1 MIPIAKPSIG
11 EEEKRAVQ
19 VVLDSGMLAQGPQV
33 STFEEE
39 FAHYIGVPQAIA
51 TSNGTTALHAALV
64 SLGIGEGD
72 EVITSSF
79 SFIATANAITMC
91 GAKPVFID
99 ICEDSFL
106 MNADLIE
113 AAITA
118 RTRAIMPVHL
128 FGRAVDMDKV
138 MAIAEK
144 YHLAIIEDACQAHG
158 AMWKGQKV
166 GSFGVGCFSF
176 YPTKNMTTGE
186 GGMIT
191 VRDGELAAGL
201 RKLITHGS
209 SVRYYHEFLGYNY
222 RMTDIAAAIGREQL
236 KKLELFNSA
245 RRKNALVLT
254 QKLGKVKG
262 LCVPEVIE
270 GHVFHQYSV
279 RVVDGFGLTR
289 DELKNYLTEQGIGN
303 SVFYPVPIHKQ
314 KAYENY
320 NQLSLPIT
328 EKVAQ
333 QVLSLPV
340 HPLLSNSEIHTIVE
354 AFENLERGKR

>member
-176 YPTKNMTTGE
+176 Y
-186 GGMIT
+186 
-191 VRDGELAAGL
+191 
-201 RKLITHGS
+201 
-209 SVRYYHEFLGYNY
+209 
-222 RMTDIAAAIGREQL
+222 
-236 KKLELFNSA
+236 
-245 RRKNALVLT
+245 
-254 QKLGKVKG
+254 
-262 LCVPEVIE
+262 
-270 GHVFHQYSV
+270 
-279 RVVDGFGLTR
+279 
-289 DELKNYLTEQGIGN
+289 
-303 SVFYPVPIHKQ
+303 
-314 KAYENY
+314 
-320 NQLSLPIT
+320 
-328 EKVAQ
+328 
-333 QVLSLPV
+333 
-340 HPLLSNSEIHTIVE
+340 
-354 AFENLERGKR
+354 